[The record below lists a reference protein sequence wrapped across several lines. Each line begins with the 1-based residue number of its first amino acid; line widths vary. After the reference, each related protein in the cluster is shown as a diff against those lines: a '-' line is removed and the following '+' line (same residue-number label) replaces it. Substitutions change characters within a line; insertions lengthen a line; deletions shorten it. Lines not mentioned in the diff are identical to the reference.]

1 MKEEKA
7 PKAWWM
13 VLGLALGLP
22 SLILGV
28 FFGLYWLVQK
38 DIISWTILLVLM
50 VAVVVNTL
58 FLMVRYGLVGKNRQ

>member
-1 MKEEKA
+1 MST
-7 PKAWWM
+7 PQAWWK

-28 FFGLYWLVQK
+28 FFGLYYLVSK
-38 DIISWTILLVLM
+38 EIIGWTALLVVMLL
-50 VAVVVNTL
+50 VIGNTL

>member
-1 MKEEKA
+1 MST
-7 PKAWWM
+7 PQAWWK

-28 FFGLYWLVQK
+28 FFGLYYLVTSE
-38 DIISWTILLVLM
+38 IIGWTTLLVVMLL
-50 VAVVVNTL
+50 VIGNTL

>member
-1 MKEEKA
+1 MST
-7 PKAWWM
+7 PQAWWK

-28 FFGLYWLVQK
+28 FFGLYYLVEKQ
-38 DIISWTILLVLM
+38 IIGWTALLVVMLL
-50 VAVVVNTL
+50 VIGNTL